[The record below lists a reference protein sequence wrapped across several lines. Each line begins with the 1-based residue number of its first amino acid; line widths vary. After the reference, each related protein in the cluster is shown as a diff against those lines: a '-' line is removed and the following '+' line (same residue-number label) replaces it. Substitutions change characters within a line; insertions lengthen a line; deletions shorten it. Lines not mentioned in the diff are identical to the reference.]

1 MKRLYK
7 KFISLFKDNY
17 TQEISIDTEN
27 QCYVYKC
34 YKNGRYTH
42 TVNMHYFTT
51 KQIQNFQVI
60 TEKISNNG

>member
-7 KFISLFKDNY
+7 KIISLFKDNY

-34 YKNGRYTH
+34 YKNGKYTH
-42 TVNMHYFTT
+42 TVNMYYYT
-51 KQIQNFQVI
+51 KNQIKDFQET